1 MDKVKYLRSKT
12 LKRKKTEKEESIKRE
27 NSINSDRNINKNLL
41 IDKNEE
47 TEIISK
53 NDTAPKMKMKDAST
67 EPKKENFSRDKNKN
81 KDNKEEEYKK
91 KISDLEKEI
100 EKEKNKSKA
109 KTEESSKLIMEYKQ
123 KIINCQKEI
132 KSCALKNWK
141 QREKLQSLSKEMDQK
156 IGQINYKTIKKR
168 LMKIRNTDKNEC
180 KTEREIVDINIETKQ
195 KQLQNIISL
204 IEILQ
209 TENEELK
216 NKIKNA
222 QNTKRYFELVEIQKN
237 QENRISEL
245 NKAIKIKTLLLKEH
259 SKCASYKSELSKKI
273 ESVKDD
279 IKRNQG
285 KFSEIKKRLDFLENK
300 KKEREKHFSKPIIM
314 TSRNNN
320 NNISYRNTSLNLKL
334 HVNTNTE
341 SLNHI
346 DLNKIINKDDK
357 KENISTYAGAN
368 NNDKKTHYTEN
379 ENNNQNENKNED
391 KASDNKI
398 LGNETIN
405 NINKNEDNNNVLN
418 ELINNYNLN
427 NLLKLPKNLKKN
439 FNKINQEEMITIPP
453 NLYKIFSEKE
463 LKAILVGLKNSK
475 SKYKNLLR
483 KFNIQN
489 TYIDSLSTK
498 HKLDIK
504 KKLDRINELD
514 EQIEFLNMK
523 KGETLADV
531 EMYRRQIEE
540 ISEIKKIY
548 TLKANE
554 LSNKCEEKRQILER
568 KNKEIK
574 ALSNQLIKLKKLLK
588 NGDMKGIKSEPEIEV
603 QYLDEEDNND
613 ESKQSKKEEKE
624 EEEKEEERE
633 EEKEGEGGEE
643 EREEEREEE
652 GEGEREEEGERE
664 DNKNKTISILEEETS
679 KTQGTRNE
687 ENNNENNSKNVK
699 AKNESSKRFKY
710 NDTEDHMSSEINDSS
725 MKSF

>member
-1 MDKVKYLRSKT
+1 
-12 LKRKKTEKEESIKRE
+12 
-27 NSINSDRNINKNLL
+27 
-41 IDKNEE
+41 
-47 TEIISK
+47 
-53 NDTAPKMKMKDAST
+53 
-67 EPKKENFSRDKNKN
+67 
-81 KDNKEEEYKK
+81 
-91 KISDLEKEI
+91 
-100 EKEKNKSKA
+100 
-109 KTEESSKLIMEYKQ
+109 
-123 KIINCQKEI
+123 
-132 KSCALKNWK
+132 
-141 QREKLQSLSKEMDQK
+141 
-156 IGQINYKTIKKR
+156 
-168 LMKIRNTDKNEC
+168 
-180 KTEREIVDINIETKQ
+180 
-195 KQLQNIISL
+195 
-204 IEILQ
+204 
-209 TENEELK
+209 
-216 NKIKNA
+216 
-222 QNTKRYFELVEIQKN
+222 
-237 QENRISEL
+237 
-245 NKAIKIKTLLLKEH
+245 
-259 SKCASYKSELSKKI
+259 
-273 ESVKDD
+273 
-279 IKRNQG
+279 
-285 KFSEIKKRLDFLENK
+285 
-300 KKEREKHFSKPIIM
+300 
-314 TSRNNN
+314 
-320 NNISYRNTSLNLKL
+320 
-334 HVNTNTE
+334 
-341 SLNHI
+341 
-346 DLNKIINKDDK
+346 
-357 KENISTYAGAN
+357 
-368 NNDKKTHYTEN
+368 
-379 ENNNQNENKNED
+379 
-391 KASDNKI
+391 
-398 LGNETIN
+398 
-405 NINKNEDNNNVLN
+405 
-418 ELINNYNLN
+418 
-427 NLLKLPKNLKKN
+427 
-439 FNKINQEEMITIPP
+439 MITIPP

-679 KTQGTRNE
+679 KTQGTRIE
-687 ENNNENNSKNVK
+687 ENNNENNSKKVK
-699 AKNESSKRFKY
+699 VKNESSKRFKY
-710 NDTEDHMSSEINDSS
+710 NDTEDHMSSEMNDSS